1 MHPDGTSGSV
11 PGGSRGGAVLVARAP
26 SWEEAPPPPPPPR
39 RAPPPPHHIADEIE
53 QLGVDAL
60 HLLMGLLEG
69 EEKRIALSRATAG
82 TINGSE
88 RLVAA
93 NARVGDLS
101 RACVAK
107 TGALSQDPE
116 FS

>member
-1 MHPDGTSGSV
+1 MSIDRCRSYSAISFICNHTIAQNYALGS
-11 PGGSRGGAVLVARAP
+11 STY
-26 SWEEAPPPPPPPR
+26 
-39 RAPPPPHHIADEIE
+39 
-53 QLGVDAL
+53 
-60 HLLMGLLEG
+60 LEG